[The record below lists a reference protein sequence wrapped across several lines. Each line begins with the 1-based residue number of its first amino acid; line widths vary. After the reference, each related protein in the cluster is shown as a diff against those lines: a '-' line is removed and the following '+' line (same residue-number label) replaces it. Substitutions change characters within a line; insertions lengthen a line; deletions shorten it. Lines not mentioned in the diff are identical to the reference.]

1 MQAVRVDGR
10 HGFAPGLAAGFAGK
24 VDGAA
29 LALNEL
35 AGGQL
40 VAGDSQ
46 GGEHILGQEPDHAVL
61 GERAYRDVAE
71 VEGLGGDVVCRD
83 STDGR

>member
-1 MQAVRVDGR
+1 MQTLHADGH

-24 VDGAA
+24 ADGAA
-29 LALNEL
+29 LVLSEL

-46 GGEHILGQEPDHAVL
+46 GGEHILGQEPDHAVP
-61 GERAYRDVAE
+61 GERADRDVAE
-71 VEGLGGDVVCRD
+71 VEGLGG
-83 STDGR
+83 